1 LKEISSSHHTEITT
15 GCFVDER
22 IDKENESL
30 STLPLNTSDAN
41 NFHVNWDHL
50 SHDKDFSNRLASI
63 SSILLF
69 LMPLLLVL
77 LL

>member
-1 LKEISSSHHTEITT
+1 LEKISSSHHTEVTA
-15 GCFVDER
+15 GCFVDET
-22 IDKENESL
+22 IDKGDESL

-41 NFHVNWDHL
+41 NFRINWDHL
-50 SHDKDFSNRLASI
+50 SHDKDLSNRLASI